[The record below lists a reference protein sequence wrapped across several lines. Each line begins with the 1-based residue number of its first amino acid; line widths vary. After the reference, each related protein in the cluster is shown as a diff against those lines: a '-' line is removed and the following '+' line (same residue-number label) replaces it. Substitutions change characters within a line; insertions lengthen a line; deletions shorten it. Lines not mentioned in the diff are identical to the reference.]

1 MSDGPRLHGQLK
13 EQTMKV
19 SVFSFSFSV
28 LLSLSFPAMAGD
40 VSGAKKLIC
49 APVTVVECG
58 AAGGCDRGTAE
69 SINFPQFIW
78 IDLDKR
84 LALGEAPDGKKRTSK
99 IMNVVDSEGSM
110 ILQGAQLGRGWS
122 AVINKADGKFVVT
135 TSGTDFAF
143 VVFGSCT
150 AN

>member
-1 MSDGPRLHGQLK
+1 
-13 EQTMKV
+13 MKV
-19 SVFSFSFSV
+19 SVLSFAISV
-28 LLSLSFPAMAGD
+28 SLSLSFQTMAGD
-40 VSGAKKLIC
+40 ISNAKKLIC
-49 APVTVVECG
+49 APVTAVECG
-58 AAGGCDRGTAE
+58 VEGTCDRGTAE
-69 SINFPQFIW
+69 SIDFPRFIR
-78 IDLDKR
+78 IDLKKR
-84 LALGEAPDGKKRTSK
+84 VALGEAPDGKMRTSK

-150 AN
+150 ANDNPR

>member
-1 MSDGPRLHGQLK
+1 
-13 EQTMKV
+13 MKI
-19 SVFSFSFSV
+19 SVFTFAFSV

-40 VSGAKKLIC
+40 VTGAKKLIC
-49 APVTVVECG
+49 APVTAIECG
-58 AAGGCDRGTAE
+58 VGGGCDHGTAE
-69 SINFPQFIW
+69 SIDFPQFIW

-84 LALGEAPDGKKRTSK
+84 LVLGEAPDGKKRTSK

>member
-1 MSDGPRLHGQLK
+1 
-13 EQTMKV
+13 MKV
-19 SVFSFSFSV
+19 SILSFAFGAM
-28 LLSLSFPAMAGD
+28 LSLSFEAMAGD
-40 VSGAKKLIC
+40 VTGAKKLIC
-49 APVTVVECG
+49 APVTAVECG
-58 AAGGCDRGTAE
+58 VEGGCERGTAE

-84 LALGEAPDGKKRTSK
+84 MALGEAPDGKKRTSK
-99 IMNVVDSEGSM
+99 IMNLVDGEDSM

-122 AVINKADGKFVVT
+122 AVINKATGKFVVT
-135 TSGTDFAF
+135 TSAADFAF

>member
-1 MSDGPRLHGQLK
+1 MR
-13 EQTMKV
+13 V
-19 SVFSFSFSV
+19 SIFSFAFGT
-28 LLSLSFPAMAGD
+28 LLSLSFQTSAGD
-40 VSGAKKLIC
+40 ISNAKKLIC
-49 APVTVVECG
+49 APVTAVECG
-58 AAGGCDRGTAE
+58 VESNCESGTPE

-78 IDLDKR
+78 VDLDKR
-84 LALGEAPDGKKRTSK
+84 QALGEASDGKKRTSK

-122 AVINKADGKFVVT
+122 AVINKATGKFVV
-135 TSGTDFAF
+135 SSSAADFAF

>member
-1 MSDGPRLHGQLK
+1 
-13 EQTMKV
+13 MKV
-19 SVFSFSFSV
+19 SIFSFALSA
-28 LLSLSFPAMAGD
+28 LLSLSVPAMAGD
-40 VSGAKKLIC
+40 VTGAKKLIC
-49 APVTVVECG
+49 APVAVVECG
-58 AAGGCDRGTAE
+58 VGGSCDRGTAA

-78 IDLDKR
+78 IDLEKR
-84 LALGEAPDGKKRTSK
+84 LALGEASDGKKRTSK

-122 AVINKADGKFVVT
+122 AVINKATGKFVVT

>member
-1 MSDGPRLHGQLK
+1 
-13 EQTMKV
+13 MKG
-19 SVFSFSFSV
+19 SLFSIV
-28 LLSLSFPAMAGD
+28 LGALVSLSFQTMAGD
-40 VSGAKKLIC
+40 VAGAKKLIC
-49 APVTVVECG
+49 APVTAIECG
-58 AAGGCDRGTAE
+58 VGGGCDHGTAE
-69 SINFPQFIW
+69 SIDFPQFIW

-84 LALGEAPDGKKRTSK
+84 LVLGEAPDGKKRTSK

>member
-1 MSDGPRLHGQLK
+1 
-13 EQTMKV
+13 MKV
-19 SVFSFSFSV
+19 SIFSFAIGA
-28 LLSLSFPAMAGD
+28 LLSLSFQTLAGD
-40 VSGAKKLIC
+40 ISKTKKLIC
-49 APVTVVECG
+49 APVTFVECG
-58 AAGGCDRGTAE
+58 VEGTCDRGTAE
-69 SINFPQFIW
+69 SINFPRFIR

-84 LALGEAPDGKKRTSK
+84 LAQGEAPDGKMRTSK

-122 AVINKADGKFVVT
+122 AVINKATGKLVVT
-135 TSGTDFAF
+135 ASASDFAV

>member
-1 MSDGPRLHGQLK
+1 
-13 EQTMKV
+13 MK
-19 SVFSFSFSV
+19 SFIFSFAFGA
-28 LLSLSFPAMAGD
+28 LLSLSFQTSAGD
-40 VSGAKKLIC
+40 VSNAKKLIC
-49 APVTVVECG
+49 APVTAVECG
-58 AAGGCDRGTAE
+58 TEGNCESGTAE
-69 SINFPQFIW
+69 SIDFPRFIW

-84 LALGEAPDGKKRTSK
+84 QALGEASDGKKRTSK

-122 AVINKADGKFVVT
+122 AVINKATGKFVVT

-150 AN
+150 RN

>member
-1 MSDGPRLHGQLK
+1 
-13 EQTMKV
+13 MKI
-19 SVFSFSFSV
+19 SVFTFAFSA
-28 LLSLSFPAMAGD
+28 LLSLSFPAMAVD
-40 VSGAKKLIC
+40 VTGAKKLVC
-49 APVTVVECG
+49 APVTAIECG
-58 AAGGCDRGTAE
+58 VAGGCDRGTAE

-150 AN
+150 SY